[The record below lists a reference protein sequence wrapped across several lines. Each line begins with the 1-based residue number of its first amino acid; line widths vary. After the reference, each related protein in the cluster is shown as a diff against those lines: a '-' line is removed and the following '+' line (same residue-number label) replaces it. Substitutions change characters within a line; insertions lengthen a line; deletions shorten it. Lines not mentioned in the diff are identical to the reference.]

1 MSVLSD
7 LDTALKA
14 ATRLGTLLTT
24 GASPGPG
31 TLAEIITW
39 PFESEAE
46 GRELVAANRVRT
58 PGGILSW
65 PTLTYEPFVTVGV
78 DSQNV
83 RFTATY
89 LFMALSADLATMALR
104 QTFVQ
109 DHVDIFNVA
118 MEQDQFA
125 SGEVTALWQFD
136 HILVETASPFVE
148 DLLVTMTWRFSI
160 RVRQTTC

>member
-31 TLAEIITW
+31 TLAEIVTW

-46 GRELVAANRVRT
+46 GRELLQANRVLS

-65 PTLTYEPFVTVGV
+65 PTLTYEPFVTVRVGN
-78 DSQNV
+78 QNV

-89 LFMALSADLATMALR
+89 LFMAISGDLQTPALR
-104 QTFVQ
+104 QVFVQ

-118 MEQDQFA
+118 MEQDQFTDA
-125 SGEVTALWQFD
+125 EQTTGWQFD
-136 HILVETASPFVE
+136 DILVETASPFME
-148 DLLVTMTWRFSI
+148 DILVTMTWRFSI